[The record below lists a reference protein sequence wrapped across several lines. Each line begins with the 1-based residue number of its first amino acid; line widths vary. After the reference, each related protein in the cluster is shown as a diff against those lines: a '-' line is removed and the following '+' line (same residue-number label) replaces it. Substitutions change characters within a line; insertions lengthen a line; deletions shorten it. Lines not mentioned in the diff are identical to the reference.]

1 MFQGNPFD
9 MSIRHQRGIWMLLIA
24 SILIIFAP
32 RFFLFLKKDNEVSEL
47 ILIPV
52 EKKSSWEN
60 SRKYPPWSTTRKKR
74 NWSNQKKTF
83 KKPTQAFDPNTLS
96 KGEWMQFGLSEK
108 QASIVLKF
116 TKRGIHSNDELQKIK
131 FIPKETFENMKQFTR
146 YPIVDHT
153 EVVKDTK
160 SVLNSRPLVNISN
173 ATEQDLM
180 NIKGIGP
187 FFARQIIKYQQQL
200 GGFVQKEQLLEVWKM
215 TPEMYAL
222 IQDKISCESS
232 VIKQLSINQASAEE
246 LQAHP
251 YLNWNQANSIVKMR
265 VQKGGYKSIDEIRQ
279 SVIID
284 QETFE
289 KVRPYLSL

>member
-32 RFFLFLKKDNEVSEL
+32 RFFLFLKKDNGVSEL

-74 NWSNQKKTF
+74 NWPNQKKTF
-83 KKPTQAFDPNTLS
+83 KIPTQVFDPNALS
-96 KGEWMQFGLSEK
+96 KEEWMQFGLSEK

-131 FIPKETFENMKQFTR
+131 FIPKKTYENIKDFTQYPPPESETTKKQLVQGTSS
-146 YPIVDHT
+146 PA
-153 EVVKDTK
+153 
-160 SVLNSRPLVNISN
+160 LVNTNEAS
-173 ATEQDLM
+173 EEELM
-180 NIKGIGP
+180 KIKGLGP
-187 FFARQIIKYQQQL
+187 FYARQIIKYQQQL
-200 GGFVQKEQLLEVWKM
+200 GGFVRKEQILEVWKM
-215 TPEMYAL
+215 TPEIYAQ
-222 IQDKISCESS
+222 IQAQLSCETST
-232 VIKQLSINQASAEE
+232 IRKLSINQASAEE

-265 VQKGGYKSIDEIRQ
+265 MQKGGYKSIDEIRE

>member
-9 MSIRHQRGIWMLLIA
+9 MSIRHQRGVWILLIA

-32 RFFLFLKKDNEVSEL
+32 RFFLLLEKEEEFSEL

-52 EKKSSWEN
+52 EKKASWEN
-60 SRKYPPWSTTRKKR
+60 TRKYHPWKKTRKKR
-74 NWSNQKKTF
+74 KNKTF
-83 KKPTQAFDPNTLS
+83 KKPTELFDPNDLS
-96 KGEWMQFGLSEK
+96 KEEWMQYGLSEK

-146 YPIVDHT
+146 YSAAENAEVKKDIKALSTSRILVD
-153 EVVKDTK
+153 
-160 SVLNSRPLVNISN
+160 VNN
-173 ATEQDLM
+173 ATEQDLL

-187 FFARQIIKYQQQL
+187 FYARQIIKYQQQL
-200 GGFVQKEQLLEVWKM
+200 GGFIRKEQLMEVWKM
-215 TPEMYAL
+215 TPEMYEQ
-222 IQDKISCESS
+222 IQDEISCESS
-232 VIKQLSINQASAEE
+232 MIKQLSVNQASVEE

-265 VQKGGYKSIDEIRQ
+265 MQKGVFKSIDEIRQ

>member
-9 MSIRHQRGIWMLLIA
+9 MSIRHQRGVWMLLIA

-32 RFFLFLKKDNEVSEL
+32 RFFLLLEKEEKVSEL

-52 EKKSSWEN
+52 EKKASWEN
-60 SRKYPPWSTTRKKR
+60 TRKYPPWKTRYNKKD
-74 NWSNQKKTF
+74 KKTF
-83 KKPTQAFDPNTLS
+83 KKPTELFDPNDLS
-96 KGEWMQFGLSEK
+96 KEEWMQYGLSEK
-108 QASIVLKF
+108 QASIVLQF
-116 TKRGIHSNDELQKIK
+116 AKRGIHSNDELQKIK

-146 YPIVDHT
+146 YSSLENA
-153 EVVKDTK
+153 EVKKDTK
-160 SVLNSRPLVNISN
+160 AVSNSRALVNVNN

-180 NIKGIGP
+180 NIKGLGP

-200 GGFVQKEQLLEVWKM
+200 GGFVRKEQLLEVWKM
-215 TPEMYAL
+215 TPEIYAQ

-232 VIKQLSINQASAEE
+232 EIKQLSINQASAEE

-265 VQKGGYKSIDEIRQ
+265 MQKGGFKSIDEIRQ

>member
-9 MSIRHQRGIWMLLIA
+9 MSIRHQRGVWILLIA

-32 RFFLFLKKDNEVSEL
+32 RFFLLLEKEEEFSEL

-52 EKKSSWEN
+52 EKKASWEN
-60 SRKYPPWSTTRKKR
+60 TRKYHPWKKTRKKR
-74 NWSNQKKTF
+74 KNKTF
-83 KKPTQAFDPNTLS
+83 KKPTELFDPNDLS
-96 KGEWMQFGLSEK
+96 KEAWMQYGLSEK

-146 YPIVDHT
+146 YSAAENAEVKKDIKALSTSRILVD
-153 EVVKDTK
+153 
-160 SVLNSRPLVNISN
+160 VNN
-173 ATEQDLM
+173 ATEQDLL

-187 FFARQIIKYQQQL
+187 FYARQIIKYQQQL
-200 GGFVQKEQLLEVWKM
+200 GGFIRKEQLMEVWKM
-215 TPEMYAL
+215 TPEMYEQ

-232 VIKQLSINQASAEE
+232 MIKQLSVNQASVEE

-265 VQKGGYKSIDEIRQ
+265 MQKGVFKSIDEIRQ

>member
-96 KGEWMQFGLSEK
+96 KEEWMQFGLSEK

-153 EVVKDTK
+153 EVERDTK
-160 SVLNSRPLVNISN
+160 SVLYSRPLVNVSN

-222 IQDKISCESS
+222 IQDKISCKSS

>member
-9 MSIRHQRGIWMLLIA
+9 MSIQHQRGVWILLIA

-32 RFFLFLKKDNEVSEL
+32 RFFLLLEKEEEFSEL

-52 EKKSSWEN
+52 EKKASWEN
-60 SRKYPPWSTTRKKR
+60 TRKYHPWKKTRKKR
-74 NWSNQKKTF
+74 KNKTF
-83 KKPTQAFDPNTLS
+83 KKPTELFDPNDLS
-96 KGEWMQFGLSEK
+96 KEEWMQYGLSEK

-146 YPIVDHT
+146 YSAAENAEVKKYIKALSTSRILVD
-153 EVVKDTK
+153 
-160 SVLNSRPLVNISN
+160 VNN
-173 ATEQDLM
+173 ATEQDLL

-187 FFARQIIKYQQQL
+187 FYARQIIKYQQQL
-200 GGFVQKEQLLEVWKM
+200 GGFIRKEQLMEVWKM
-215 TPEMYAL
+215 TPEMYEQ

-232 VIKQLSINQASAEE
+232 MIKQLSVNQASVEE

-265 VQKGGYKSIDEIRQ
+265 MQKGVFKSIDEIRQ

>member
-9 MSIRHQRGIWMLLIA
+9 MSIRHQRGVWILLIA

-32 RFFLFLKKDNEVSEL
+32 RFFLLLEKEEEFSEL

-52 EKKSSWEN
+52 EKKASWEN
-60 SRKYPPWSTTRKKR
+60 TRKYHPWKKTRKKR
-74 NWSNQKKTF
+74 KNKTF
-83 KKPTQAFDPNTLS
+83 KKPTELFDPNDLS
-96 KGEWMQFGLSEK
+96 KEEWMQYGLSEK

-146 YPIVDHT
+146 YSAAENAEVKKDIKALSTSRILVD
-153 EVVKDTK
+153 
-160 SVLNSRPLVNISN
+160 VNN
-173 ATEQDLM
+173 ATEQDLL
-180 NIKGIGP
+180 NIKGIGS
-187 FFARQIIKYQQQL
+187 FYARQIIKYQQQL
-200 GGFVQKEQLLEVWKM
+200 GGFIRKEQLMEVWKM
-215 TPEMYAL
+215 TPEMYEQ

-232 VIKQLSINQASAEE
+232 MIKQLSVNQASVEE

-265 VQKGGYKSIDEIRQ
+265 MQKGVFKSIDEIRQ

>member
-32 RFFLFLKKDNEVSEL
+32 RFFLFLHKDESAAKL
-47 ILIPV
+47 ILLPV
-52 EKKSSWEN
+52 EEKSSWEN

-74 NWSNQKKTF
+74 NWSRSKKTF
-83 KKPTQAFDPNTLS
+83 KKPTQAFDPNALS
-96 KGEWMQFGLSEK
+96 KEEWMQFGLSEK

-146 YPIVDHT
+146 YPTVDHT
-153 EVVKDTK
+153 GVEKDTK
-160 SVLNSRPLVNISN
+160 SVLNSRPLVNVSN

-215 TPEMYAL
+215 TPEMYSL

>member
-1 MFQGNPFD
+1 MQQAMDEMDAEKEEEF
-9 MSIRHQRGIWMLLIA
+9 
-24 SILIIFAP
+24 
-32 RFFLFLKKDNEVSEL
+32 SEL

-52 EKKSSWEN
+52 EKKASWEN
-60 SRKYPPWSTTRKKR
+60 TRKYHPWKKTRKKR
-74 NWSNQKKTF
+74 KNKTF
-83 KKPTQAFDPNTLS
+83 KKPTELFDPNDLS
-96 KGEWMQFGLSEK
+96 KEEWMQYGLSEK

-146 YPIVDHT
+146 YSAAENAEVKKDIKALSTSRILVD
-153 EVVKDTK
+153 
-160 SVLNSRPLVNISN
+160 VNN
-173 ATEQDLM
+173 ATEQDLL

-187 FFARQIIKYQQQL
+187 FYARQIIKYQQQL
-200 GGFVQKEQLLEVWKM
+200 GGFIRKEQLMEVWKM
-215 TPEMYAL
+215 TPEMYEQ
-222 IQDKISCESS
+222 IQDEISCESS
-232 VIKQLSINQASAEE
+232 MIKQLSVNQASVEE

-265 VQKGGYKSIDEIRQ
+265 MQKGVFKSIDEIRQ

>member
-32 RFFLFLKKDNEVSEL
+32 RFFLFLHKDESAAKL
-47 ILIPV
+47 ILLPV

-74 NWSNQKKTF
+74 NWSRSKKTF
-83 KKPTQAFDPNTLS
+83 KKPTQAFDPNALS
-96 KGEWMQFGLSEK
+96 KEEWMQFGLSEK

-153 EVVKDTK
+153 EVEKDTK
-160 SVLNSRPLVNISN
+160 SVLYSRPLVNVSN

-246 LQAHP
+246 LQTHP

>member
-1 MFQGNPFD
+1 M
-9 MSIRHQRGIWMLLIA
+9 
-24 SILIIFAP
+24 
-32 RFFLFLKKDNEVSEL
+32 
-47 ILIPV
+47 
-52 EKKSSWEN
+52 
-60 SRKYPPWSTTRKKR
+60 RKKQAGKIQE
-74 NWSNQKKTF
+74 NTTLGKKHA
-83 KKPTQAFDPNTLS
+83 KKEKPTELFDPNDLS
-96 KGEWMQFGLSEK
+96 KEEWMQYGLSEK

-146 YPIVDHT
+146 YSAAENAEVKKDIKALSTSRILVD
-153 EVVKDTK
+153 
-160 SVLNSRPLVNISN
+160 VNN
-173 ATEQDLM
+173 ATEQDLL

-187 FFARQIIKYQQQL
+187 FYARQIIKYQQQL
-200 GGFVQKEQLLEVWKM
+200 GGFIRKEQLMEVWKM
-215 TPEMYAL
+215 TPEMYEQ

-232 VIKQLSINQASAEE
+232 MIKQLSVNQASVEE

-265 VQKGGYKSIDEIRQ
+265 MQKGVFKSIDEIRQ

>member
-32 RFFLFLKKDNEVSEL
+32 RFLLFLKKDNEVSEL

-52 EKKSSWEN
+52 EKNASWEN
-60 SRKYPPWSTTRKKR
+60 SRKYPPWNTTRKKR

-83 KKPTQAFDPNTLS
+83 KKPTQVFDPNALS
-96 KGEWMQFGLSEK
+96 KEEWMQFGLSEK

-131 FIPKETFENMKQFTR
+131 FIPKETFENIKQFTR
-146 YPIVDHT
+146 YPTVDKI
-153 EVVKDTK
+153 EVQTDKK
-160 SVLNSRPLVNISN
+160 SALNSRPLVNVSN

-265 VQKGGYKSIDEIRQ
+265 LQKGGYKSIDEIRQ

>member
-146 YPIVDHT
+146 YPTVDHT
-153 EVVKDTK
+153 EVERDTK
-160 SVLNSRPLVNISN
+160 SVLYSRPLVNVSN

>member
-9 MSIRHQRGIWMLLIA
+9 MSIRHQRGVWILLIA

-32 RFFLFLKKDNEVSEL
+32 RFFLLLEKEEEFSEL

-52 EKKSSWEN
+52 EKKASWEN
-60 SRKYPPWSTTRKKR
+60 TRKYHPWKKTRKKR
-74 NWSNQKKTF
+74 KNKTF
-83 KKPTQAFDPNTLS
+83 KRPTELFDPNDLS
-96 KGEWMQFGLSEK
+96 KEEWMQYGLSEK

-146 YPIVDHT
+146 YSAAENAEVKKDIKALSTSRILVD
-153 EVVKDTK
+153 
-160 SVLNSRPLVNISN
+160 VNN
-173 ATEQDLM
+173 ATEQDLL

-187 FFARQIIKYQQQL
+187 FYARQIIKYQQQL
-200 GGFVQKEQLLEVWKM
+200 GGFIRKEQLMEVWKM
-215 TPEMYAL
+215 TPEMYEQ

-232 VIKQLSINQASAEE
+232 MIKQLSVNQASVEE

-265 VQKGGYKSIDEIRQ
+265 MQKGVFKSIDEIRQ

>member
-9 MSIRHQRGIWMLLIA
+9 MSIRHQRGVWVLLIA

-32 RFFLFLKKDNEVSEL
+32 RFFLLLEKEEEVSEL

-52 EKKSSWEN
+52 EKKANWEN
-60 SRKYPPWSTTRKKR
+60 TRKYPSWKTRYKKKD
-74 NWSNQKKTF
+74 KKTF
-83 KKPTQAFDPNTLS
+83 KKPTELFDPNDLS
-96 KGEWMQFGLSEK
+96 KEEWIQYGLSEK
-108 QASIVLKF
+108 QASIVLQF
-116 TKRGIHSNDELQKIK
+116 AKRGIHSNDELQKIK

-146 YPIVDHT
+146 YSSLEKA
-153 EVVKDTK
+153 EVKRDTK
-160 SVLNSRPLVNISN
+160 AVSNSYALVNVNN

-180 NIKGIGP
+180 NIKGLGP

-200 GGFVQKEQLLEVWKM
+200 GGFVRKEQLLEVWKM
-215 TPEMYAL
+215 TPEIYAQ

-265 VQKGGYKSIDEIRQ
+265 MQKGGFKSIDEIRQ